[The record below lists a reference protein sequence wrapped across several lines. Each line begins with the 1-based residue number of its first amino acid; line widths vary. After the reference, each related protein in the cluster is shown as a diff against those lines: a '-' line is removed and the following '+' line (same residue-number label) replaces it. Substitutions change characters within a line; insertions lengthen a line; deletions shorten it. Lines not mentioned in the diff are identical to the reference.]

1 MARRQRPR
9 PSKFDQGFASPR
21 FSQLRPAQTD
31 GVVGPASRRSALRP
45 NREFD
50 GAEIGT
56 RDELTESAGV
66 LCRAATL
73 DGIITTAVERE
84 DSDLVGRLPSAAA
97 VW

>member
-9 PSKFDQGFASPR
+9 PSTSDQRFASPW
-21 FSQLRPAQTD
+21 FSQLRQAQTD
-31 GVVGPASRRSALRP
+31 GVVGPASGRSALRP

-73 DGIITTAVERE
+73 DGIITTAVEGE
-84 DSDLVGRLPSAAA
+84 ESDPLARLQSAAA